1 MRKYYMERD
10 LRWNDNAQFAR
21 ILPVERLSM
30 KAKQP
35 QRKAGN
41 SLEMTI
47 AAVALLLMIL
57 ETLISTRGVGSFFR

>member
-1 MRKYYMERD
+1 
-10 LRWNDNAQFAR
+10 
-21 ILPVERLSM
+21 M